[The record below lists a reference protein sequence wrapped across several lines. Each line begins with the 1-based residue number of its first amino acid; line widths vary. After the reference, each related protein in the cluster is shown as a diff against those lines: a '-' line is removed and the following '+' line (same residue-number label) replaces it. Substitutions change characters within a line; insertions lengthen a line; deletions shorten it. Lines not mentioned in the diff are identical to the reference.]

1 MQTSVCC
8 CQTQSGVSPVYAT
21 SQEGHTEVVDL
32 LVQAGADIHLATNK
46 VHVGTHTLSS
56 SVATVVE
63 TNRDE
68 VEHNHM
74 CSCKSPINISGML
87 GMQLLDANLS
97 RRLWPSFIVQELK
110 GGLEILQK
118 VVEGI
123 EKVHYT

>member
-1 MQTSVCC
+1 M
-8 CQTQSGVSPVYAT
+8 
-21 SQEGHTEVVDL
+21 DL

-46 VHVGTHTLSS
+46 VHVSTHTFSS

-68 VEHNHM
+68 VGHNHM

-97 RRLWPSFIVQELK
+97 QEVMAQFYSAGVERWP
-110 GGLEILQK
+110 
-118 VVEGI
+118 
-123 EKVHYT
+123 